1 MTVVGRPGRHDSG
14 PGLVCALGFAALGQV
29 SCLGPYLVVA
39 AAHPSSA
46 LLAGPLTR
54 TMLLPGAGVLY
65 FDEREWQAVERRLVR
80 RLQALGYDVSLLPT
94 VPAA

>member
-29 SCLGPYLVVA
+29 GCLGPYLVVA

-54 TMLLPGAGVLY
+54 TMLLPGAGD
-65 FDEREWQAVERRLVR
+65 DERAM
-80 RLQALGYDVSLLPT
+80 GSTSDT
-94 VPAA
+94 GDVPAV